1 MNFLS
6 SPDYFTKETG
16 RIKNSVMSE
25 HCEGKKEAQKYPI
38 IGLFADLLWIDLK
51 LPANQILEYKSI
63 SMCADTWSRKVLVKF
78 ERFSKS

>member
-1 MNFLS
+1 
-6 SPDYFTKETG
+6 
-16 RIKNSVMSE
+16 MSE

-63 SMCADTWSRKVLVKF
+63 SMCADT
-78 ERFSKS
+78 